1 MRSVILGLSACL
13 LAGCTTV
20 SMTEGQTTVKTE
32 LAKKQSELQL
42 ASADYRQL
50 AKDRGWVNGAN
61 ELFSIARTL
70 MHGEASEKKVD
81 NSYSARIN
89 AKTDASPDVLA
100 RISMDAD
107 AAKSGLLNVQLIAQ
121 DVLATAD
128 VGSRADVL
136 SFERALVQA
145 QKAHKS
151 FNVALSDVA
160 QRTNTNV
167 SKVDS
172 DLAALAGAI
181 DNARDTADALSDKYT
196 KQNAN
201 LS

>member
-1 MRSVILGLSACL
+1 MRSVIVGLSACL

-50 AKDRGWVNGAN
+50 VKDRGWVNGSN

-70 MHGEASEKKVD
+70 MHGEKSQNKVD

-89 AKTDASPDVLA
+89 AKSDAVSDILA
-100 RISMDAD
+100 RISAD
-107 AAKSGLLNVQLIAQ
+107 AGAAQSGLLGVQLIAQ

-128 VGSRADVL
+128 IGSRADVL

-160 QRTNTNV
+160 LRTNTDV
-167 SKVDS
+167 SKLDA
-172 DLAALAGAI
+172 DLEALADAI